1 MIIAFVVSV
10 LLLVLAA
17 ALRAS
22 LASLIRT
29 PRADALHA
37 AAEGDDGAARVAALL
52 EDRTRLQPA
61 IGMVHSALLVAA
73 ALPAAWAATEFTVG
87 WSLVLLLV
95 VFGVALVVLGELL
108 PRAWGRDHP
117 RRLAFRL
124 APMLEIAC
132 RLGDRAADLVADEE
146 VSEVA
151 ENPDEE
157 AAQDEEERR
166 LISSVLEFSETI
178 VREVMVPRTDMVT
191 IGSDASSD
199 EALDVVIGHGY
210 SRVPVTGEGTDD
222 IVGFA
227 YAKDLLR
234 IMDKGAA
241 PQPVT
246 ELMRPVYFV
255 PETKRV
261 SDLLRDMQ
269 AGKVHMAVVV
279 DEFGGT
285 AGLVTIEDLI
295 EELVGEIVDEYDT
308 EAPLIEATG
317 DHEYLIDARLSVE
330 ELVELLEVDFP
341 HEEWDTVGG
350 LVLGL
355 AGRVPREDESFE
367 YEGVT
372 LTVVRVQGRRIA
384 QVRASIV
391 NRVDSP
397 T

>member
-1 MIIAFVVSV
+1 LIVAFVFSI
-10 LLLVLAA
+10 LLLGLAA
-17 ALRAS
+17 GLRAS

-37 AAEGDDGAARVAALL
+37 AAEGDEGAARVAELL
-52 EDRTRLQPA
+52 EDRARLQPA

-73 ALPAAWAATEFTVG
+73 ALPAAWAATELTFG
-87 WSLVLLLV
+87 WRLVLVMV

-117 RRLAFRL
+117 RRLAYRL
-124 APMLEIAC
+124 APMLDVAC
-132 RLGDRAADLVADEE
+132 RLGDRAADLVAEEE
-146 VSEVA
+146 VPEVP

-166 LISSVLEFSETI
+166 LITSVLEFSETI

-191 IGSDASSD
+191 IGSDATSD
-199 EALDVVIGHGY
+199 EALDLVIEHGY
-210 SRVPVTGEGTDD
+210 SRIPVTGEGTDD

-227 YAKDLLR
+227 YAKDLLK
-234 IMDKGAA
+234 IMDRGAG

-246 ELMRPVYFV
+246 DLMRPVYFV

-308 EAPLIEATG
+308 EVPLIEKTG
-317 DHEYLIDARLSVE
+317 DYTYLIDARLSVE
-330 ELVELLEVDFP
+330 ELGQLLSVELP

-355 AGRVPREDESFE
+355 AGRVPRQDESFE
-367 YEGVT
+367 HEGVT

-384 QVRASIV
+384 QVQASTV
-391 NRVDSP
+391 NRVD
-397 T
+397 TAT

>member
-1 MIIAFVVSV
+1 MIVAFVFSI
-10 LLLVLAA
+10 LLLTMAA
-17 ALRAS
+17 GLRAS

-37 AAEGDDGAARVAALL
+37 AVEGDEGAARVAELL

-73 ALPAAWAATEFTVG
+73 ALPAAWAATELTFG
-87 WSLVLLLV
+87 WRLILLLV
-95 VFGVALVVLGELL
+95 VFGIALVVLGELL

-117 RRLAFRL
+117 RRLAYRL
-124 APMLEIAC
+124 APLLDIAC
-132 RLGDRAADLVADEE
+132 RLGDRAADLVADDESDGQE
-146 VSEVA
+146 D
-151 ENPDEE
+151 PDEE

-166 LISSVLEFSETI
+166 LITSVLEFSETI

-191 IGSDASSD
+191 IDSDATSD
-199 EALDVVIGHGY
+199 AALDVVVEHGY

-234 IMDKGAA
+234 IMDRGTG
-241 PQPVT
+241 PEPVT
-246 ELMRPVYFV
+246 VLMRPVYFV

-308 EAPLIEATG
+308 EEPLIEATG

-330 ELVELLEVDFP
+330 ELGQLLDVELP
-341 HEEWDTVGG
+341 REEWDTVGG

-355 AGRVPREDESFE
+355 AGRVPREKESFE
-367 YEGVT
+367 HGGVT

-384 QVRASIV
+384 QVRASTGTRI
-391 NRVDSP
+391 D
-397 T
+397 TAT

>member
-1 MIIAFVVSV
+1 LIVAFVFSI
-10 LLLVLAA
+10 LLLALAA
-17 ALRAS
+17 GLRAS

-29 PRADALHA
+29 PRADALHD
-37 AAEGDDGAARVAALL
+37 AAEGDGGAVRVAELL
-52 EDRTRLQPA
+52 EDRARLQPA

-73 ALPAAWAATEFTVG
+73 ALPAAWAATELTFG
-87 WSLVLLLV
+87 WRLVLLLV
-95 VFGVALVVLGELL
+95 VFGLALVVLGELL

-117 RRLAFRL
+117 RRLAYRL
-124 APMLEIAC
+124 APMLDVAC
-132 RLGDRAADLVADEE
+132 RLGDRAADLVAED
-146 VSEVA
+146 EVA
-151 ENPDEE
+151 EVPDDPDEE
-157 AAQDEEERR
+157 AAHDKEERR
-166 LISSVLEFSETI
+166 LITSVLEFSETI

-191 IGSDASSD
+191 IGSEATSD
-199 EALDVVIGHGY
+199 EALDLVIEHGY
-210 SRVPVTGEGTDD
+210 SRIPVTGEGTDD

-234 IMDKGAA
+234 IMDQGAG

-308 EAPLIEATG
+308 EAPLIEETG
-317 DHEYLIDARLSVE
+317 EHEYLIDARLSVE
-330 ELVELLEVDFP
+330 ELGQLLAVELP

-355 AGRVPREDESFE
+355 AGRVPREEESFVH
-367 YEGVT
+367 EGVT
-372 LTVVRVQGRRIA
+372 LTVVRVQGRRVA
-384 QVRASIV
+384 QVQASTAYRI
-391 NRVDSP
+391 D
-397 T
+397 TAT

>member
-1 MIIAFVVSV
+1 MIVAFVFSI
-10 LLLVLAA
+10 LLLGLAA
-17 ALRAS
+17 GLRAS

-37 AAEGDDGAARVAALL
+37 AAEGDDGAARVAELL

-73 ALPAAWAATEFTVG
+73 ALPAAWAATELTFG
-87 WSLVLLLV
+87 WRLVLVMV
-95 VFGVALVVLGELL
+95 VFGIALVVLGELL

-117 RRLAFRL
+117 RRLAYRL
-124 APMLEIAC
+124 APMLDVAW
-132 RLGDRAADLVADEE
+132 RLGDRAADLVAEEE
-146 VSEVA
+146 VLELP
-151 ENPDEE
+151 EDPDEE

-178 VREVMVPRTDMVT
+178 VREVMVPRTDMVA
-191 IGSDASSD
+191 IGSDTTSD
-199 EALDVVIGHGY
+199 EALDVVIEHGY
-210 SRVPVTGEGTDD
+210 SRIPVTGDGTDD

-227 YAKDLLR
+227 YAKDLLK
-234 IMDKGAA
+234 IMDRGAG

-308 EAPLIEATG
+308 EVPLIEKTG
-317 DHEYLIDARLSVE
+317 DHTYLIDARLSVE
-330 ELVELLEVDFP
+330 ELGQLLTVELP

-367 YEGVT
+367 HEGVT

-384 QVRASIV
+384 QVQASTV
-391 NRVDSP
+391 NSVD
-397 T
+397 TAT

>member
-1 MIIAFVVSV
+1 LIVAFVFSI
-10 LLLVLAA
+10 LLLTMAA
-17 ALRAS
+17 GLRAS

-37 AAEGDDGAARVAALL
+37 AVEGDEGAARVAELL

-73 ALPAAWAATEFTVG
+73 ALPAAWAATELTFG
-87 WSLVLLLV
+87 WRLILLLV
-95 VFGVALVVLGELL
+95 VFGIALVVLGELL

-117 RRLAFRL
+117 RRLAYRL
-124 APMLEIAC
+124 APLLDIAC
-132 RLGDRAADLVADEE
+132 RLGDRAADLVADDESDGQE
-146 VSEVA
+146 D
-151 ENPDEE
+151 PDEE

-166 LISSVLEFSETI
+166 LITSVLEFSETI

-191 IGSDASSD
+191 IDSDATSD
-199 EALDVVIGHGY
+199 AALDVVVEHGY

-234 IMDKGAA
+234 IMDRGTG
-241 PQPVT
+241 PEPVT
-246 ELMRPVYFV
+246 VLMRPVYFV

-308 EAPLIEATG
+308 EEPLIEATG

-330 ELVELLEVDFP
+330 ELGQLLDVELP
-341 HEEWDTVGG
+341 REEWDTVGG

-355 AGRVPREDESFE
+355 AGRVPREKESFE
-367 YEGVT
+367 HGGVT

-384 QVRASIV
+384 QVRASTGTRI
-391 NRVDSP
+391 D
-397 T
+397 TAT

>member
-1 MIIAFVVSV
+1 MIVAFGVSV
-10 LLLVLAA
+10 LLLALAA
-17 ALRAS
+17 GLRAS

-37 AAEGDDGAARVAALL
+37 AAEGDNGAARVAELL
-52 EDRTRLQPA
+52 EDRTTLQPA

-73 ALPAAWAATEFTVG
+73 SLPAAWAATEFTFG
-87 WSLVLLLV
+87 WPLVLLLV
-95 VFGVALVVLGELL
+95 VFGIALVVLGELL

-117 RRLAFRL
+117 RRLAYRL

-132 RLGDRAADLVADEE
+132 RLGDRAADLVAEDEDTE
-146 VSEVA
+146 GA
-151 ENPDEE
+151 EDPDEE

-166 LISSVLEFSETI
+166 LITSVLEFSETI

-191 IGSDASSD
+191 IGSDATSD
-199 EALDVVIGHGY
+199 KALDVVIEHGY

-227 YAKDLLR
+227 YAKDLLS
-234 IMDKGAA
+234 IMDRGAG

-317 DHEYLIDARLSVE
+317 DYEYLIDARLSVE
-330 ELVELLEVDFP
+330 ELGQLLEVELP

-355 AGRVPREDESFE
+355 AGRVPREAESFE
-367 YEGVT
+367 HEGVT

-384 QVRASIV
+384 QVQASIV
-391 NRVDSP
+391 NPVN
-397 T
+397 TAT

>member
-1 MIIAFVVSV
+1 MIVAFAFSI

-17 ALRAS
+17 GLRAS

-29 PRADALHA
+29 PRADALHD
-37 AAEGDDGAARVAALL
+37 AAEGDDGARRVADLL
-52 EDRTRLQPA
+52 EDRARLQPA

-73 ALPAAWAATEFTVG
+73 ALPAAWAATQLTSG
-87 WSLVLLLV
+87 WRLVLLLV
-95 VFGVALVVLGELL
+95 VFGLALVVLGELL

-117 RRLAFRL
+117 RRLAYRL
-124 APMLEIAC
+124 APMLDVAC
-132 RLGDRAADLVADEE
+132 RLGDRAADLVSED
-146 VSEVA
+146 EVA
-151 ENPDEE
+151 ETPESAEEE
-157 AAQDEEERR
+157 AAHDEEERR

-191 IGSDASSD
+191 IGSDVSSD
-199 EALDVVIGHGY
+199 EALDVVIEHGF

-222 IVGFA
+222 IVGLA

-234 IMDKGAA
+234 IMDQGGG
-241 PQPVT
+241 PQPAT
-246 ELMRPVYFV
+246 DLMRPVYFV

-285 AGLVTIEDLI
+285 AGLVTIEDLL

-308 EAPLIEATG
+308 EAPLIEQTG
-317 DHEYLIDARLSVE
+317 EQEYLIDARLSVE
-330 ELVELLEVDFP
+330 ELGQLLDVELP
-341 HEEWDTVGG
+341 REEWDTVGG

-355 AGRVPREDESFE
+355 AGRVPRENESFE
-367 YEGVT
+367 HEGVL
-372 LTVVRVQGRRIA
+372 LTVVRVQGRRVA
-384 QVRASIV
+384 QVQAHSAHPIE
-391 NRVDSP
+391 P
-397 T
+397 AT

>member
-1 MIIAFVVSV
+1 MIIAFVFS
-10 LLLVLAA
+10 LLLLGLAA
-17 ALRAS
+17 GLRAS
-22 LASLIRT
+22 LASLVRT

-37 AAEGDDGAARVAALL
+37 AAEGDDGAARVAELL
-52 EDRTRLQPA
+52 EDRARLQPA

-73 ALPAAWAATEFTVG
+73 ALPSAWAATELTYG
-87 WSLVLLLV
+87 WRLVLVMV

-117 RRLAFRL
+117 RRLAYRL
-124 APMLEIAC
+124 APMLDVAC
-132 RLGDRAADLVADEE
+132 RLGDRAADLVAEEE
-146 VSEVA
+146 VPETP
-151 ENPDEE
+151 ENPDEG

-166 LISSVLEFSETI
+166 LITSVLEFSETI

-191 IGSDASSD
+191 IGSDATSD
-199 EALDVVIGHGY
+199 EALDVVIEHGY
-210 SRVPVTGEGTDD
+210 SRIPVTGEGTDD

-227 YAKDLLR
+227 YAKDLLK
-234 IMDKGAA
+234 IMDGGAG

-308 EAPLIEATG
+308 EAPLIEKTG
-317 DHEYLIDARLSVE
+317 ELEYLIDARLSVE
-330 ELVELLEVDFP
+330 ELGQLLAVELP

-367 YEGVT
+367 HEGVT

-384 QVRASIV
+384 QVQASTV
-391 NRVDSP
+391 NRVD
-397 T
+397 TTT

>member
-1 MIIAFVVSV
+1 MIVAFGASV
-10 LLLVLAA
+10 LLLALAA
-17 ALRAS
+17 GLRAS

-37 AAEGDDGAARVAALL
+37 AAEGDEGAARVAELL

-73 ALPAAWAATEFTVG
+73 ALPAAWAATEFTTG
-87 WSLVLLLV
+87 WRLVLLLV
-95 VFGVALVVLGELL
+95 VFGIALVVLGELL

-132 RLGDRAADLVADEE
+132 RLGDRAADLVTDDEE
-146 VSEVA
+146 TEAV

-157 AAQDEEERR
+157 AAQEEEERR
-166 LISSVLEFSETI
+166 LITSVLEFSETI

-191 IGSDASSD
+191 IGSDATSD
-199 EALDVVIGHGY
+199 AALDVVIEHGY

-227 YAKDLLR
+227 YAKDLLS
-234 IMDKGAA
+234 IMDRGTG

-308 EAPLIEATG
+308 EAPLIEPTG

-330 ELVELLEVDFP
+330 ELGQLLDVELP

-355 AGRVPREDESFE
+355 AGRVPRETESFE
-367 YEGVT
+367 HEGVT

-384 QVRASIV
+384 QVQASIL
-391 NRVDSP
+391 NRVNP
-397 T
+397 AT

>member
-1 MIIAFVVSV
+1 MIVAFVSSI

-37 AAEGDDGAARVAALL
+37 AAEGDAGAEKVAALL
-52 EDRTRLQPA
+52 EDRARLQPA
-61 IGMVHSALLVAA
+61 ISMVHSALLVAA
-73 ALPAAWAATEFTVG
+73 ALPATWAATELTFG
-87 WSLVLLLV
+87 WRLLMLLV
-95 VFGVALVVLGELL
+95 VLGVALVVLGELL

-117 RRLAFRL
+117 RRMAYRL
-124 APMLEIAC
+124 APMLDVAC
-132 RLGDRAADLVADEE
+132 RLGDRAADLVAED
-146 VSEVA
+146 EVA
-151 ENPDEE
+151 DLSEDPNEE
-157 AAQDEEERR
+157 AAQEEEERR
-166 LISSVLEFSETI
+166 LITSVLEFSETI

-191 IGSDASSD
+191 IGLDATSDK
-199 EALDVVIGHGY
+199 ALDVVIEHGY

-222 IVGFA
+222 IVGFV

-234 IMDKGAA
+234 IMDRGTG
-241 PQPVT
+241 PQLVT

-308 EAPLIEATG
+308 EAPLIEKTG
-317 DHEYLIDARLSVE
+317 DHDYLIDARLSVE
-330 ELVELLEVDFP
+330 ELGQLLEVELP

-355 AGRVPREDESFE
+355 AGRVPREDEAFE
-367 YEGVT
+367 LEGVT

-384 QVRASIV
+384 QVQASTS
-391 NRVDSP
+391 RVD
-397 T
+397 TAT

>member
-1 MIIAFVVSV
+1 LIVAFVCSV
-10 LLLVLAA
+10 LLLGLAA
-17 ALRAS
+17 GLRAS

-29 PRADALHA
+29 PRADALHD
-37 AAEGDDGAARVAALL
+37 AAEGDPGAVRVAELL
-52 EDRTRLQPA
+52 EDRPRLQPA

-73 ALPAAWAATEFTVG
+73 ALPAAWAATELTFG
-87 WSLVLLLV
+87 WPLVLFLV
-95 VFGVALVVLGELL
+95 VFGLALVVLGELL

-117 RRLAFRL
+117 RRLAYRL
-124 APMLEIAC
+124 APMLDIAC
-132 RLGDRAADLVADEE
+132 RLGDRAADLVAED
-146 VSEVA
+146 EVA
-151 ENPDEE
+151 DVPEDPDTE

-166 LISSVLEFSETI
+166 LITSVLEFSETI

-191 IGSDASSD
+191 IGSDASSG
-199 EALDVVIGHGY
+199 EALNLVIEHGY
-210 SRVPVTGEGTDD
+210 SRIPVTGEGTDD
-222 IVGFA
+222 IVGIV

-234 IMDKGAA
+234 IMDQGAG

-261 SDLLRDMQ
+261 PDLLRDMQ

-308 EAPLIEATG
+308 EAPLIEETG
-317 DHEYLIDARLSVE
+317 EHEYLIDARLSVE
-330 ELVELLEVDFP
+330 ELGQLLAVELP

-355 AGRVPREDESFE
+355 AGRVPRKDESFE
-367 YEGVT
+367 HEGVT

-384 QVRASIV
+384 QVQATTAHRIDTA
-391 NRVDSP
+391 